1 LKFKPV
7 NSKELHSTTQKMDKN
22 NQVEKFY
29 YMCRTCFD
37 DGMSEKEC
45 ASFTEVHIN
54 TVKKYYKEFKQK

>member
-1 LKFKPV
+1 
-7 NSKELHSTTQKMDKN
+7 MDKN

-54 TVKKYYKEFKQK
+54 TVKKYYAEFKN